1 MSNQGIGKE
10 CKFCGAK
17 FGQGVKL
24 CPNCGSTD
32 IKLIVQENMDFLEAV
47 SGESEKAKHLGVE
60 KKKSKKKLK
69 KVIVILVSV
78 LVGIFV
84 LLIVASQLVLWWADR
99 AVEKEILSLN
109 EQVEQVLEDTKM
121 SDEEWKETM
130 LPLLDE
136 LYLYHRNDEIA
147 GVFDEAL
154 TDNRPIYDWEHYLY
168 ASCLVDFYIVE
179 GIWEHEQSGGSLKDY
194 HNTQLLYYYLEYMA
208 VEDREELTAE
218 EKDRLQRYVINLRQ
232 DVTTRFNLTEEE
244 LKELYKKAS
253 EEYGYVD
260 YFAVERFLKERVDVQ
275 QEENTDA
282 VQEIENV
289 DEELKRVKSL
299 YGSNWEKEMFVIL
312 DYLYEKQDFKGIYD
326 IYEETQVPDST
337 KSITK
342 WGHYIYVRT
351 LYDLYDIEKVLEAEA
366 SGLPV
371 REWQY
376 VNILMDY
383 FEFEDFEYRINL
395 SDNEKH
401 KLSPLV
407 IKLREDAATRWNL
420 TESEWDKLRK
430 KVVSEYNV
438 VIYEEAE
445 KFVES
450 WMEKKGYANDGD
462 TINEELIN
470 ANGMKDDIWAKKFY
484 PKLDKLY
491 ETGTDEVLYETCRW
505 VTGYNR
511 SLEKWQHNDY
521 VEMLECFYSTDRI
534 WRYEDSD
541 KASLEASD
549 YARLLNNYLIFEH
562 WETNKKSLSE
572 DEKEKLKPYREKI
585 LKDGENRW
593 DFSEDEWAQI
603 NDSIKSN
610 GGYVRYYEI
619 SEFINQWLENN

>member
-1 MSNQGIGKE
+1 MSNQGMRKE

-17 FGQGVKL
+17 FGQNVKL

-32 IKLIVQENMDFLEAV
+32 IKLVAQENMDFLEAV
-47 SGESEKAKHLGVE
+47 SGESEKAKQSGAE
-60 KKKSKKKLK
+60 KKKSKKNRK

-99 AVEKEILSLN
+99 AVEKDKLSLN

-121 SDEEWKETM
+121 SDEEWKEAM

-136 LYLYHRNDEIA
+136 LYLWQMNEKLVE
-147 GVFDEAL
+147 VFNESAN
-154 TDNRPIYDWEHYLY
+154 DNRPIYEWEHYPYL
-168 ASCLVDFYIVE
+168 SDLVDFSIVE
-179 GIWEHEQSGGSLKDY
+179 GIWEYEQSYGSLKDY
-194 HNTQLLYYYLEYMA
+194 HNTQLLYYCLEYIGFE
-208 VEDREELTAE
+208 EDEELTAE
-218 EKDRLQRYVINLRQ
+218 EKEKLQRYVINLRQ

-244 LKELYKKAS
+244 LEELYGKAS
-253 EEYGYVD
+253 EEYGYID
-260 YFAVERFLKERVDVQ
+260 YFAVERFLKKKNNVQ
-275 QEENTDA
+275 QEEDVK

-289 DEELKRVKSL
+289 DEAIKRAQTL
-299 YGSNWEKEMFVIL
+299 HGSNWEKEMFVIL
-312 DYLYEKQDFKGIYD
+312 DYLYEKQDYKR
-326 IYEETQVPDST
+326 IYEIYEWTQVPDST

-342 WGHYIYVRT
+342 WEHYLFARAIS
-351 LYDLYDIEKVLEAEA
+351 DIYDIEKVLEAET
-366 SGLPV
+366 SGYRV
-371 REWQY
+371 KEWEY

-383 FEFEDFEYRINL
+383 FEFEDFENHANL
-395 SDNEKH
+395 TEEEKE
-401 KLSPLV
+401 KLMPLV
-407 IKLREDAATRWNL
+407 LKLREDAKVRWEL
-420 TESEWDKLRK
+420 SEKELGELHK
-430 KVVSEYNV
+430 QVLSEYNV
-438 VIYEEAE
+438 LIYEEVE

-470 ANGMKDDIWAKKFY
+470 AAGMKADTWEKKFY
-484 PKLDKLY
+484 PKLDRLY
-491 ETGTDEVLYETCRW
+491 ETTTDEVLYEVCRS
-505 VTGYNR
+505 VEGYGN
-511 SLEKWQHNDY
+511 SLEKWQHYDY
-521 VEMLECFYSTDRI
+521 VEMLECYYSTDRI

-541 KASLEASD
+541 KALEASD

-619 SEFINQWLENN
+619 AEFINQWLENN